1 METFPM
7 AQPAPE
13 VLADLAPTGK
23 LRAGIN
29 FSNFLLTAR
38 DADGKPKGV
47 ALDLAHE
54 LGRRLGVAVEIVEF
68 PNPGKLAESADKNVW
83 DVGFLG
89 AEPARAVLIDFSAA
103 YVEIEAT
110 YLVRKDS
117 RFKSIADIDRDG
129 VSVIVPAKAA
139 YGLWLAA
146 NLKQAKLT
154 GVDTADTAAQRFAA
168 ENFDALAGLKDRL
181 SQDLPQL
188 PGTHLLPGKFTSVQQ
203 AAGTPKGRAAGFA
216 YLCAF
221 IEDVKA
227 SALVAK
233 LIEANKVGHGL
244 AVAPPAGHG

>member
-1 METFPM
+1 MEPEKMTVVS
-7 AQPAPE
+7 PA

-38 DADGKPKGV
+38 EPDGTPRGV

-54 LGRRLGVAVEIVEF
+54 LGRRLGVPTEIVEF
-68 PNPGKLAESADKNVW
+68 PNPGKLAETAPAGQW

-110 YLVRKDS
+110 YLVRDG
-117 RFKSIADIDRDG
+117 FALKSIADVDRDG
-129 VSVIVPAKAA
+129 VTVIVPAKAA

-146 NLKQAKLT
+146 NLKHAKLT
-154 GVDTADTAAQRFAA
+154 GVDMADTAARRFVE

-181 SQDLPQL
+181 TQDVAKI
-188 PGTHLLPGKFTSVQQ
+188 PGTRLIPGQFAAVQQ
-203 AAGTPKGRAAGFA
+203 AAGTPKGRPHGHA

-227 SALVAK
+227 SGLVAQ
-233 LIEANKVGHGL
+233 LIDRHNVGHGL
-244 AVAPPAGHG
+244 AVAPPR